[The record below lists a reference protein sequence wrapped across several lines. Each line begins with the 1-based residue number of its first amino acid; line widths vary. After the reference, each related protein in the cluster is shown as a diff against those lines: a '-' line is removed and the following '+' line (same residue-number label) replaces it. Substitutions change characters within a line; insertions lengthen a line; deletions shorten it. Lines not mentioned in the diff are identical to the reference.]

1 MALTGIGQAVAS
13 NYVIFAT
20 FALLNAIGTAGVYP
34 LAFIIG
40 VEMVGPKKRE
50 MSGIIL
56 NYFYAL
62 GEAAVG
68 LIAWLSHD
76 WVTLQL
82 IVSVPPLL
90 FFAYYWM
97 VPESVRWLIARND
110 LDKATKIVKKAA
122 SVNGVTLSNYIL
134 DTFESKTVENEH
146 VNDPH
151 DEKIRKDLD
160 INEKDKEQ
168 HDVWR
173 TFKEVMSSR
182 VLVIRCVVLFV
193 LWATNAFVFYGL
205 SLNATSLSGNKYV
218 NFILVCLVEIP
229 GYTLSW
235 VAMNKIGRRWAL
247 AGSYFLCAIT
257 CAAGGFVPQGKIV
270 SPCMQFW

>member
-13 NYVIFAT
+13 NYVTFAT
-20 FALLNAIGTAGVYP
+20 FALLNAMGTAGVYP

-56 NYFYAL
+56 NYFYAV

-68 LIAWLSHD
+68 LIAWMCHD

-90 FFAYYWM
+90 FFVYYWM

-110 LDKATKIVKKAA
+110 IDKARKIVKKAA

-151 DEKIRKDLD
+151 DEKVRKDLD

-235 VAMNKIGRRWAL
+235 VAMNKIGRRWSL

-270 SPCMQFW
+270 SSCM